1 MAATENGGV
10 LILLPPSETKTRPT
24 PATAA
29 PLDLGAF
36 GMPELIDSRRMML
49 RAAVRTATA
58 PGGADKLGVP
68 ASSPELVERMA
79 QLEDEPTDAPLS
91 VYSGVLYDQLHPAPA
106 LCDDR
111 RVLVQ
116 SALFGL
122 VDAATDRIPA
132 YRLSAASTVSRLGR
146 AGSWWTPRLKPV
158 AARLRTELAI
168 SGSPLVIDSRSGS
181 YRSMMTMRSGD
192 GVRVLEVSPVQ
203 ERGGVRKVI
212 SHDAKRYRGLVTRAL
227 AQAEHTPT
235 TADEVVDV
243 VRAEFGAALQV
254 ELDGD
259 RLVIVDRVA

>member
-1 MAATENGGV
+1 M
-10 LILLPPSETKTRPT
+10 LILLPPSETKTRPA
-24 PATAA
+24 PAEAA
-29 PLDLGAF
+29 PLDLDAF
-36 GMPELIDSRRMML
+36 GLPDLADSRRMML
-49 RAAVRTATA
+49 RAAVRTAEA
-58 PGGADKLGVP
+58 RGGADKLGVP
-68 ASSPELVERMA
+68 ASSPELVARMA
-79 QLEDEPTDAPLS
+79 QVEQEPAAAPLS
-91 VYSGVLYDQLHPAPA
+91 VYSGVLYDQLDPSRA
-106 LCDDR
+106 LPDDR

-132 YRLSAASTVSRLGR
+132 YRLSAASTVSRLGK
-146 AGSWWTPRLKPV
+146 AGSWWAPRLKPV

-181 YRSMMTMRSGD
+181 YRSMMSMRSGA

-227 AQAEHTPT
+227 VDVEGTPT

-243 VRAEFGAALQV
+243 VRAAFGTGLQV

-259 RLVIVDRVA
+259 RLVVVDQVS